1 MKNRK
6 KVIIIGGGLG
16 GLATAI
22 NLSKSDFEIN
32 IIEKNSNLGGKMN
45 MFKKDGFVFDT
56 GPSLITLPN
65 VFEELFK
72 EAGEDIY
79 EHLDFIKINPL
90 FLYMFEKEKIKYS
103 SDLSE
108 IEKLFNSNTNEIN
121 MFYELISKGSKLFN
135 LSQKT
140 FFQQGLF
147 SKPKFSNLLLL
158 LNSPFQLFFKKYNSF
173 IEKTFSDEKIR
184 KIFNRYPTYVGASP
198 YKSSSILSIIPF
210 MELSYGAWYISGGL
224 YKLIEKIEEIIIS
237 KNINIIKNLKVSKIN
252 NKNGSVQSVTLSN
265 GENLKC
271 DIIISNVDPLVTKTM
286 INNKFQIKQKSLS
299 MSGFVVLVGLNEEVP
314 ELLHHNVIFS
324 KNYKKEF
331 NEIFMDKKFPSDP
344 TVYINCPTK
353 SDKTLAPKGS
363 ESIFLMCNAPAT
375 KEKWGD
381 KEIKDAISKI
391 RRNLKKHKLEHI
403 IDNSKFLEVIT
414 PNDFEKKFAAPYGS
428 IYGKVSH
435 GIFGSIIRHPNKDRK
450 IKGLYYVGGG
460 VHPGGGTPIVLMSA
474 KIVSKEIINNYAK

>member
-108 IEKLFNSNTNEIN
+108 LEKLFNSNTNEIN

-237 KNINIIKNLKVSKIN
+237 KNINVIKNLKV
-252 NKNGSVQSVTLSN
+252 
-265 GENLKC
+265 
-271 DIIISNVDPLVTKTM
+271 
-286 INNKFQIKQKSLS
+286 
-299 MSGFVVLVGLNEEVP
+299 
-314 ELLHHNVIFS
+314 
-324 KNYKKEF
+324 
-331 NEIFMDKKFPSDP
+331 
-344 TVYINCPTK
+344 
-353 SDKTLAPKGS
+353 
-363 ESIFLMCNAPAT
+363 
-375 KEKWGD
+375 
-381 KEIKDAISKI
+381 
-391 RRNLKKHKLEHI
+391 
-403 IDNSKFLEVIT
+403 
-414 PNDFEKKFAAPYGS
+414 
-428 IYGKVSH
+428 
-435 GIFGSIIRHPNKDRK
+435 
-450 IKGLYYVGGG
+450 
-460 VHPGGGTPIVLMSA
+460 
-474 KIVSKEIINNYAK
+474 